1 MSTGSATSWG
11 FPVSSAGHEG
21 APRCVSSILSETPV
35 IIICGMYRRLIFGMA
50 LGLAIAEPLS
60 AQSPDSLSLDLTLGL
75 SAGSSNR
82 DNYYHPG
89 AAAVEFTLAYG
100 PVHTTGRIV
109 ALTVGGDLSF
119 SSVCAID
126 EASAGACRKDF
137 PSTIHLGVLGGFH
150 RGTSHTALRAMV
162 GPVAFGGDGESGA
175 GGQLQLDA
183 AAGFTHVALLAA
195 LHGQLLRRINGETL
209 FLRSLGIGLRVQ

>member
-1 MSTGSATSWG
+1 
-11 FPVSSAGHEG
+11 
-21 APRCVSSILSETPV
+21 
-35 IIICGMYRRLIFGMA
+35 MYCRLIFGLAFAM
-50 LGLAIAEPLS
+50 AIATPLS
-60 AQSPDSLSLDLTLGL
+60 AQSPDSLTLDMTLGL

-89 AAAVEFTLAYG
+89 AAEAEFTLAYG

-109 ALTVGGDLSF
+109 ALTVGGNISF
-119 SSVCAID
+119 SSSCAID
-126 EASAGACRKDF
+126 EATPGACRADF
-137 PSTIHLGVLGGFH
+137 PSTIHIGVLGGFH

-175 GGQLQLDA
+175 GGQIQLDA

-195 LHGQLLRRINGETL
+195 LHSQLLRRINGETL
-209 FLRSLGIGLRVQ
+209 FLRSLGLGPRIQ